1 MLERLTG
8 WFHLLWDSGKLLQE
22 HSADIKELK
31 QQNGQLLHLVQ
42 LLAVQN
48 QQMSNDV
55 KHERELRQEQIDSLR
70 RELADSQ
77 EKTELR
83 LRLEI
88 SEKLRQLPPR
98 E

>member
-1 MLERLTG
+1 MKDTTFDGQTPRTEEEIERLG
-8 WFHLLWDSGKLLQE
+8 N
-22 HSADIKELK
+22 ELE
-31 QQNGQLLHLVQ
+31 QLSRDL
-42 LLAVQN
+42 
-48 QQMSNDV
+48 
-55 KHERELRQEQIDSLR
+55 KHERELRQEQINSLR